1 MFPPLSCL
9 FLLFSVPLCFPFGK
23 LPLSFHTLEKRSYL
37 REQETC
43 QGFHFVIGR
52 PRAVGME
59 TGSDICRLMTMRVM
73 FPLGVITEILKSLHS
88 LKLSSINGFFR
99 AKMQLGFTGR
109 IRFVAV
115 PRIPLTVSIS
125 HALSA

>member
-1 MFPPLSCL
+1 MAGQKYEYKQVKIAD
-9 FLLFSVPLCFPFGK
+9 LL
-23 LPLSFHTLEKRSYL
+23 L
-37 REQETC
+37 R
-43 QGFHFVIGR
+43 
-52 PRAVGME
+52 
-59 TGSDICRLMTMRVM
+59 
-73 FPLGVITEILKSLHS
+73 
-88 LKLSSINGFFR
+88 FFR